1 MSDKPKMYQ
10 GVRVKTTVKDL
21 LQQQRALQTAIK
33 TVRMKSQSLASQD
46 VCVSSSLPG
55 HYFDYFPQ
63 EMNSNGSFQPRAFPD
78 SNVQMESFDN
88 QQLISMMMPNET
100 YGSGIVHPATS
111 TKLWPQEN
119 HSLNMDYCVN
129 GMAPSSPSGS
139 LNMSSPVDYN
149 SYSPQE
155 SYSSSCYNSPNRM
168 DSSYGFVPEHYHYQH
183 CNLQHCYCLS
193 HWSGT
198 QESICTPEYA
208 IYGTTDC
215 VHASPVDGSY
225 FRRELSSSEIC
236 YL

>member
-1 MSDKPKMYQ
+1 
-10 GVRVKTTVKDL
+10 
-21 LQQQRALQTAIK
+21 
-33 TVRMKSQSLASQD
+33 
-46 VCVSSSLPG
+46 
-55 HYFDYFPQ
+55 YFPQ

-88 QQLISMMMPNET
+88 QQLISMM
-100 YGSGIVHPATS
+100 I
-111 TKLWPQEN
+111 
-119 HSLNMDYCVN
+119 
-129 GMAPSSPSGS
+129 SPSGS

-155 SYSSSCYNSPNRM
+155 SYTSSCYNSPNRM

-198 QESICTPEYA
+198 QESISTPEYA

-215 VHASPVDGSY
+215 VHASPVDANY
-225 FRRELSSSEIC
+225 FRRELSSSEMC

>member
-1 MSDKPKMYQ
+1 MLYSNSFAQSP
-10 GVRVKTTVKDL
+10 VF
-21 LQQQRALQTAIK
+21 AI
-33 TVRMKSQSLASQD
+33 
-46 VCVSSSLPG
+46 
-55 HYFDYFPQ
+55 
-63 EMNSNGSFQPRAFPD
+63 NSR
-78 SNVQMESFDN
+78 
-88 QQLISMMMPNET
+88 QLK
-100 YGSGIVHPATS
+100 YL
-111 TKLWPQEN
+111 TKL
-119 HSLNMDYCVN
+119 SLFVRPESWLGIEHGLVILYNNINAHLLWIVFQ
-129 GMAPSSPSGS
+129 APSSPSGS

-155 SYSSSCYNSPNRM
+155 SYSSSCYNSPTRL
-168 DSSYGFVPEHYHYQH
+168 DLSYGFVPEHYHYQH